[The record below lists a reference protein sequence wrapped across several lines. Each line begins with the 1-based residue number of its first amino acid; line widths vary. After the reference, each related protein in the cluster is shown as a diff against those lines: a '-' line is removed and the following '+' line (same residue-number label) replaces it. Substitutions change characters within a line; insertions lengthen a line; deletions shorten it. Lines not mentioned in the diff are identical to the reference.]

1 MAFLRTILAD
11 RRSWTFRNHRR
22 TLAAAMAATEVASVN
37 EDRAAAIGRAS
48 NWLGLWTLYW
58 REVRRFVKVYNQTIV
73 APVVTT
79 LLFLAIFALALGQT
93 ADAGDNAY
101 LQFLAPGLVM
111 MAMTQNAFANTSSSI
126 VIAKV
131 QGNIVDTLMPPLT
144 AHELTLAMAM
154 GGATRGLAVGVAAS
168 LAVSVFVTVKIHDVA
183 VLLYFGFAASLMLSL
198 LGLAGGIWADKFDHI
213 ASVTNFIV
221 VPLSF
226 LSGTFYSV
234 ERLPPSFQTLAYLN
248 PFFYMIDGFRYG
260 WTGRADMNTTLGM
273 VVLAASCAALWVL
286 CHRMF
291 ATGYKLK
298 A

>member
-1 MAFLRTILAD
+1 MITID
-11 RRSWTFRNHRR
+11 RGAN
-22 TLAAAMAATEVASVN
+22 
-37 EDRAAAIGRAS
+37 G
-48 NWLGLWTLYW
+48 LGLWTLYW

-79 LLFLAIFALALGQT
+79 LLFLAVFALALGHT
-93 ADAGDNAY
+93 ADAQENAAY
-101 LQFLAPGLVM
+101 LQFLAPGLVI
-111 MAMTQNAFANTSSSI
+111 MAITQNAFANTSSSI

-154 GGATRGLAVGVAAS
+154 GGATRGLAVGVVAS
-168 LAVSVFVTVKIHDVA
+168 LAVSIFLPVRIHDVTA
-183 VLLYFGFAASLMLSL
+183 LLYFAFTASLMLSL

-213 ASVTNFIV
+213 AAVTNFIV

-234 ERLPPSFQTLAYLN
+234 EQLPRFFQALAHLN

-273 VVLAASCAALWVL
+273 VVLGVSCTALWIL